1 MDKDLAKRYKEQ
13 RDALRRRFE
22 ADKTGDQTLF
32 IDQTKLFKPL
42 IEVQKETSKAIED
55 KIAAS
60 QDALIPFTRELQKR
74 NEQLEALQ
82 NLPYHGM
89 QSGMEDIPRDI
100 IQVNLDAELLGETH
114 SKNLYDMNLDLPSE
128 VQRKDNIAETL
139 KLIKKNN
146 RRLGQLISDHSAAG
160 RNVSPE
166 DKEIFKSRKET
177 LKIYK
182 EYILGLKGAEKF
194 TKKSGEGIRRRKL
207 CKPNRGRG
215 RPRIYPDT
223 ILYNNPNELCEKLN
237 ELVTAK
243 EAGNTGLDNSINSIL
258 DELLKIKSINKDD
271 YDNLF
276 KNIFGLI

>member
-1 MDKDLAKRYKEQ
+1 MNSDLAKRYKEQ

-22 ADKTGDQTLF
+22 AEKTGEQTLF

-42 IEVQKETSKAIED
+42 IDVQKETSKAIED
-55 KIAAS
+55 KLAAS

-74 NEQLEALQ
+74 NEQLALQ
-82 NLPYHGM
+82 NLPYHSI
-89 QSGMEDIPRDI
+89 QSGIDRNI
-100 IQVNLDAELLGETH
+100 INVDLDAGIGESH
-114 SKNLYDMNLDLPSE
+114 SKNLYEMGLDLPSE
-128 VQRKDNIAETL
+128 VQRNDKIVETLRLIKKKNRELGQFLGKASKKTPHEKVLLKSRLETL
-139 KLIKKNN
+139 KKYRESIKA
-146 RRLGQLISDHSAAG
+146 LEGT
-160 RNVSPE
+160 
-166 DKEIFKSRKET
+166 EIFTE
-177 LKIYK
+177 
-182 EYILGLKGAEKF
+182 
-194 TKKSGEGIRRRKL
+194 KSGQGLRQRKL

-276 KNIFGLI
+276 KNIFGL